1 MLKVFFHVVVFAKFP
16 SCEASNLCLAHSAS
30 NEWVFPNLENGKPFK
45 VRQHYMKRICKQ
57 AGVKPFGL
65 HAIRHLTGQYFGSR
79 GFPIVTIQR
88 ILGHKQLTTTERYI
102 RGLEPVKP
110 ALEILSN
117 RDLRP
122 KVPTTIQIS
131 QKQKSEVM

>member
-1 MLKVFFHVVVFAKFP
+1 LQTGR
-16 SCEASNLCLAHSAS
+16 SEAFWIARYKT
-30 NEWVFPNLENGKPFK
+30 FD
-45 VRQHYMKRICKQ
+45 
-57 AGVKPFGL
+57 
-65 HAIRHLTGQYFGSR
+65 GQYFGSR

-131 QKQKSEVM
+131 QKQKSEVT